1 MEQLGR
7 VNPIHLDGE
16 ERLAFWINIY
26 NALMMHVGYLIQH
39 SLFSFGLL
47 FSHCLCSIDK
57 SKLETR
63 PRVTWTR

>member
-39 SLFSFGLL
+39 SFFLL
-47 FSHCLCSIDK
+47 VYFLA
-57 SKLETR
+57 TAY
-63 PRVTWTR
+63 VA